1 MADEINIILFGQLA
15 QLAGKDRIMLSGIN
29 DTLQLREE
37 VNELFPALQ
46 NIDYAIAVEKK
57 IMHENAMVADGQTVA
72 LLPPFSGG

>member
-57 IMHENAMVADGQTVA
+57 IMHENALVADGQTVA

>member
-15 QLAGKDRIMLSGIN
+15 QLAGKDRIMLSGMN

-57 IMHENAMVADGQTVA
+57 IIHENAMVADGQTVA